1 MIYADN
7 SSIMGD
13 MKTTTTREGKT
24 MDIFEA
30 TARVVM
36 KRHGITTRKALVSA
50 MRELGYARF
59 AADRTA
65 DKIFGKVEQNA

>member
-1 MIYADN
+1 MGFTNADN

-13 MKTTTTREGKT
+13 METTTREGKT

-36 KRHGITTRKALVSA
+36 KRYAITTRKALVSA

-65 DKIFGKVEQNA
+65 DKIFEKAA

>member
-1 MIYADN
+1 
-7 SSIMGD
+7 
-13 MKTTTTREGKT
+13 
-24 MDIFEA
+24 MDIFEE
-30 TARVVM
+30 TARYIM
-36 KRHGITTRKALVSA
+36 KQYNITTRKALVSA

>member
-1 MIYADN
+1 
-7 SSIMGD
+7 
-13 MKTTTTREGKT
+13 

-65 DKIFGKVEQNA
+65 DKIFEKVEQNA

>member
-1 MIYADN
+1 
-7 SSIMGD
+7 
-13 MKTTTTREGKT
+13 

-36 KRHGITTRKALVSA
+36 RQHGITTRKALVSA

-65 DKIFGKVEQNA
+65 DKIFRKVEPMQWKHYD

>member
-1 MIYADN
+1 
-7 SSIMGD
+7 MGN
-13 MKTTTTREGKT
+13 MKTTTTREGNT

-65 DKIFGKVEQNA
+65 DKIFEKVEQNA